1 MLAMNLVQMF
11 DILILKMQQ
20 YNQLNTCQR
29 T

>member
-11 DILILKMQQ
+11 DLLIFKMQQ
-20 YNQLNTCQR
+20 YDQLNTSQG